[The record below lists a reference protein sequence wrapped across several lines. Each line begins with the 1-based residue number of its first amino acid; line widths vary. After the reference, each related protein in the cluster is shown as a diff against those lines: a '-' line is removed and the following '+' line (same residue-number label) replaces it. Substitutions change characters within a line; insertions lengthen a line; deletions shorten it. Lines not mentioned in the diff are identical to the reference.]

1 MAEHM
6 TEDASPQLRV
16 PPQAIEAEA
25 AVLGALLLHN
35 DSYDFVSDLLVANDF
50 YAYANRLVY
59 KAIAALLGQG
69 AGADVI
75 TVHEYLRNEQS
86 DEVVG
91 GLTYLSELAQYVPS
105 ATNIQH
111 YAALI
116 RQKSV
121 LRSLLKAAD
130 QTITDVFSPQGR
142 AAQDILETAERRV
155 LAIGENGVHVGEV
168 KSLDEQLIQ
177 AVDWIQNR
185 ADNPQEE
192 TGVRTGF
199 IDLDRSIGG
208 FQAGDLIVVAGR
220 PSMGKTALAMN
231 IAEHA
236 AIEQNLPVLVVSLEM
251 QADQLTRRT
260 IGSVGR
266 INQQR
271 IKTGT
276 LSDDD
281 WSRLSDTVEKMRGHT
296 LDIIDEGSSSIASIR
311 SEARRAA
318 RRYKQLGL
326 IVVDYLQLLESRG
339 ESTENRATE
348 VAQISRGLKLLAK
361 EMQCPVIALSQLN
374 RGVENRT
381 DKRPLMSDLRES
393 GSIEQDADI
402 VMFIYRDEYYAKEG
416 SKEPGVAEVI
426 IGKQRN
432 GPTGTVKLAWQAE
445 YTRFGNL
452 QLS

>member
-1 MAEHM
+1 M
-6 TEDASPQLRV
+6 TDLLTERRGAALWITISREERRN
-16 PPQAIEAEA
+16 AMNK
-25 AVLGALLLHN
+25 AVLAGLQ
-35 DSYDFVSDLLVANDF
+35 D
-50 YAYANRLVY
+50 
-59 KAIAALLGQG
+59 AIANLDPAIRAVVLTGAG
-69 AGADVI
+69 RKAFCAGAD
-75 TVHEYLRNEQS
+75 LS
-86 DEVVG
+86 DG
-91 GLTYLSELAQYVPS
+91 AATFTLGLDEPTTDFGQLA
-105 ATNIQH
+105 
-111 YAALI
+111 
-116 RQKSV
+116 
-121 LRSLLKAAD
+121 
-130 QTITDVFSPQGR
+130 
-142 AAQDILETAERRV
+142 RRV
-155 LAIGENGVHVGEV
+155 RELGVPLIGRINGDCV
-168 KSLDEQLIQ
+168 
-177 AVDWIQNR
+177 A
-185 ADNPQEE
+185 
-192 TGVRTGF
+192 
-199 IDLDRSIGG
+199 GG
-208 FQAGDLIVVAGR
+208 MALMGLCDLIVVAGR